1 MINSIWILEGAGSL
15 GTGISFRLAK
25 CGYNIIIGSRNP
37 QKSKILELPFDVEN
51 LKGII
56 KIDKYYNAAKFSDL
70 VILTVLFKSHKEI
83 VQEISDAVNN
93 KILIDTTVLLVPPN
107 IARVQLPEFDSVA
120 KWSQDFLGNDVD
132 VVSAFQNVAASHLL
146 DDDILKNEILVCGNS
161 KNARKVVID
170 LIDEMGMKGWHA
182 GSINNC
188 IVSESLTSV
197 LIFISKFYKI
207 KGSGISIIDT

>member
-1 MINSIWILEGAGSL
+1 MINTIGILGGAGSL
-15 GTGISFRLAK
+15 GTGICFRLAK

-37 QKSKILELPFDVEN
+37 QESKILELPFDVEN

-56 KIDKYYNAAKFSDL
+56 KIDTNYNAAKFSDL
-70 VILTVLFKSHKEI
+70 VILTVPFRSHKEI

-93 KILIDTTVLLVPPN
+93 KILIDTTVPLVPPKV
-107 IARVQLPEFDSVA
+107 ARVQLPEFDSVA

-182 GSINNC
+182 GSINNSV
-188 IVSESLTSV
+188 VSESLTSV
-197 LIFISKFYKI
+197 LIFINKFYKI

>member
-1 MINSIWILEGAGSL
+1 MINTIGILGGAGSL

-37 QKSKILELPFDVEN
+37 QESKILELPFDVEN

-56 KIDKYYNAAKFSDL
+56 KIDTNYNAAKFSDL
-70 VILTVLFKSHKEI
+70 VILTVPFRSHKEI
-83 VQEISDAVNN
+83 VQEISDAVKN
-93 KILIDTTVLLVPPN
+93 KILIDTTVPLVPPKV
-107 IARVQLPEFDSVA
+107 ARVQLPEFDSVA

-161 KNARKVVID
+161 KNVRKVVID
-170 LIDEMGMKGWHA
+170 LIDEMGMKG
-182 GSINNC
+182 
-188 IVSESLTSV
+188 
-197 LIFISKFYKI
+197 
-207 KGSGISIIDT
+207 